1 MSSKLNNAEAE
12 NIITFMS
19 SKLNNAEAGDN
30 IIGLSDTLKK
40 YIIVVS

>member
-19 SKLNNAEAGDN
+19 SKLNNAEAEN
-30 IIGLSDTLKK
+30 IIGLSDKLKK
-40 YIIVVS
+40 YIIVV